1 MRASRP
7 LMMALAAM
15 AVVAVSSGSFA
26 REEIP
31 AETRDL
37 AYSAELPVC
46 DSPGVL
52 SEIQSRFA
60 RIERRYWHSSAEIL
74 QIDRIRQAAFRPHG
88 LDLIPRR
95 YCQAVAT
102 MSDNRRL
109 KLRYAIVEDT
119 GLFGYGAGV
128 QYCLDGYDRNNT
140 APPGCYR
147 LDR

>member
-1 MRASRP
+1 MRAFRP
-7 LMMALAAM
+7 LVMAFATLAVM
-15 AVVAVSSGSFA
+15 ASASGGLA

-31 AETRDL
+31 AETREL
-37 AYSAELPVC
+37 PYSAELPAC
-46 DSPGVL
+46 EAPGVL

-60 RIERRYWHSSAEIL
+60 RTERRYWQSGAEIL

-95 YCQAVAT
+95 YCQAIAT

-140 APPGCYR
+140 APPNCNR

>member
-1 MRASRP
+1 MRASRT
-7 LMMALAAM
+7 LMMTLAAM
-15 AVVAVSSGSFA
+15 AVIASAPGGLA

-31 AETRDL
+31 AETREL
-37 AYSAELPVC
+37 PYSANLPGC
-46 DSPGVL
+46 DSPSVL
-52 SEIQSRFA
+52 SEIQSRFS
-60 RIERRYWHSSAEIL
+60 RTERRYWQSSTEIR

-88 LDLIPRR
+88 LDIIPRR

-102 MSDNRRL
+102 MSDRRRL
-109 KLRYAIVEDT
+109 TLRYAIVEDT

-140 APPGCYR
+140 APPSCYR

>member
-1 MRASRP
+1 MRASRT
-7 LMMALAAM
+7 LMMALATTATL
-15 AVVAVSSGSFA
+15 AAAPAGLA

-31 AETRDL
+31 AETREL
-37 AYSAELPVC
+37 PYSANLPVC

-52 SEIQSRFA
+52 SEIQSRFS
-60 RIERRYWHSSAEIL
+60 RTERRYWHSNAEIL
-74 QIDRIRQAAFRPHG
+74 QIDGVRQAAFRPHG

-102 MSDNRRL
+102 MSDHRRL
-109 KLRYAIVEDT
+109 TLRYAIVEDT

-140 APPGCYR
+140 APPSCYR

>member
-1 MRASRP
+1 MRASRT
-7 LMMALAAM
+7 LMLALAAT
-15 AVVAVSSGSFA
+15 AVLASVPGGFA

-31 AETRDL
+31 AETREL
-37 AYSAELPVC
+37 PYSANLPVC

-52 SEIQSRFA
+52 GEIQSRFS
-60 RIERRYWHSSAEIL
+60 RVERRYWQSNAEIL
-74 QIDRIRQAAFRPHG
+74 RIDHVRQAAFRPHG

-128 QYCLDGYDRNNT
+128 QYCLDGYDRNHT
-140 APPGCYR
+140 APPSCYR

>member
-7 LMMALAAM
+7 LMMALATTATL
-15 AVVAVSSGSFA
+15 AAASAGLA

-31 AETRDL
+31 AETREL
-37 AYSAELPVC
+37 PYSANLPVC

-52 SEIQSRFA
+52 SEIQSRFS
-60 RIERRYWHSSAEIL
+60 RTERLYWHSNAEIV

-109 KLRYAIVEDT
+109 TLRYAIVEDT

-140 APPGCYR
+140 APPSCYR